1 MCGHVKNQNVFGK
14 RKRFHVNDVNAL
26 VTLFTS
32 KDKTRMLEKHLTV
45 VDFQEQG
52 FSETTV
58 VYSDILKKEL
68 IQK

>member
-1 MCGHVKNQNVFGK
+1 MCLENVFT
-14 RKRFHVNDVNAL
+14 L
-26 VTLFTS
+26 MTLMLWLTLFTS
-32 KDKTRMLEKHLTV
+32 KDKTRMLEKHLII